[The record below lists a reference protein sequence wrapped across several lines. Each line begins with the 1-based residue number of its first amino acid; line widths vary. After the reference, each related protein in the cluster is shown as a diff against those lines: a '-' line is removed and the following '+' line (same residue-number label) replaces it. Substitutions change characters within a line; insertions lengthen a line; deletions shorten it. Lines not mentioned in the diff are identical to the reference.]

1 MNDGEHYT
9 VLEKDGIVKYSYK
22 TGKKIET
29 ILEAKIQDYTFSHN
43 ESKVLVLN
51 EQQPIYRHSF
61 LGKYHV
67 VNLSKNGEI
76 TALNNG
82 NWVQEPKFS
91 PDGRFVAFISGNN
104 LYYQD
109 LSSEKITQITFD
121 GEKNKKASY
130 TIDLLN
136 LNDNRLCDIRKTFI
150 IKYMSSVE
158 VREYLQEFPSLRRY
172 LELLQS

>member
-1 MNDGEHYT
+1 M
-9 VLEKDGIVKYSYK
+9 
-22 TGKKIET
+22 
-29 ILEAKIQDYTFSHN
+29 
-43 ESKVLVLN
+43 LVLN

-67 VNLSKNGEI
+67 VNLSKNGKT

-121 GEKNKKASY
+121 GEKNK
-130 TIDLLN
+130 
-136 LNDNRLCDIRKTFI
+136 I
-150 IKYMSSVE
+150 INGLADWVYE
-158 VREYLQEFPSLRRY
+158 EEFGHADMYQWTKNSESLF
-172 LELLQS
+172 S